1 MDGLSPS
8 LPLPHDREA
17 AERALARLADE
28 AGELPPAWREA
39 LAPVFGSSPHLAAL
53 GLREPRTL
61 HRFFAEGPEVALA
74 QAMAAIPTGEAL
86 ARATRSELAEALRTA
101 KRRAALVIALADLFE
116 LWSLERVTAALSDF
130 ADAAVEAAAGF
141 LLLEAAGRGLIGPL
155 APLAPT
161 HGSGLILLGMGK
173 LGARELNYSSDID
186 LVVLFNPERA
196 PYHGEDRLAFFVR
209 MARDLVRLMEE
220 RTGGG
225 YVFRTDLRLR
235 PDPAATPLAVSV
247 EAALTYYGSLGQN
260 WERAAMIKARP
271 IAGDREAGR
280 AFLAELRPFVWRRH
294 LDFAAIRD
302 IHAIKRQIQAH
313 RGGGAIA
320 VAGHNLKLGR
330 GGIREIEFF
339 AQVQQ
344 LIWGGRDPALREPAT
359 LPALAALARAG
370 LIGEVALGELSA
382 AYRFLRRIEH
392 RLQMIDDRQTHTLPS
407 DEAGLE
413 RIARFSGFPSKEA
426 FAEALLAHLSAV
438 ERHYSAL
445 FEEAPELGGPGSL
458 VFTGVEDDPETL
470 ATLSRMGFTNPQA
483 LGAAVR
489 AWHHGRPRAT
499 RSARA
504 REILTELMPALL
516 AALARQKDPDAA
528 FRRFDSFLN
537 RLPAG
542 VNLLSLL
549 KRNPGL
555 LDRMALICGA
565 APLLADYLA
574 AHPQV
579 LDGLLVGAGPERP
592 IAKALRAR
600 LAETRFLEEAL
611 EVVRRV
617 VREREFLVGV
627 ATLEGAIDV
636 DRAGL
641 LRARHADA
649 ALRAL
654 LPLVERDFASRHGT
668 IPGGA
673 LAVVALGKLGGRE
686 MMAASDLDLI
696 LIYDHAAGVEAAVGA
711 SGRALSPP
719 EYFARLTQR
728 FIAAITAPTAEGKL
742 YEVDMRLRPS
752 GNKGPIAVHLAGF
765 ARYQLEDAWTWEH
778 MALTKARVIAGPPP
792 LRRRARA
799 AIRAALARPR
809 EPEKVRAD
817 AADLRRRIARELPP
831 FSEWDVKYRAG
842 GLLEGE
848 FVCQVLQLIH
858 AARDPEV
865 LATTT
870 AEALERL
877 ARAGALAADEAE
889 ELAAAMRLF
898 RAVQGVLRLTVGR
911 PRSEAE
917 IPGPVGEALC
927 RAATASGAADAVDL
941 RGLAAQMRD
950 AAQRIRAAFNRHVAD
965 LGPIADGTIG
975 PRADD

>member
-8 LPLPHDREA
+8 LPLPYDREA
-17 AERALARLADE
+17 ANRALARLADE
-28 AGELPPAWREA
+28 AGAPAPDQREA
-39 LAPVFGSSPHLAAL
+39 LAGVFGSSPFLAAL
-53 GLREPRTL
+53 ALREAETL
-61 HRFFAEGPEVALA
+61 HRLLAEGPEAALA
-74 QAMAAIPTGEAL
+74 EAMAGIPAGEAL
-86 ARATRSELAEALRTA
+86 ARASRADLVEALRTA
-101 KRRAALVIALADLFE
+101 KRRAALVVALADLFG
-116 LWSLERVTAALSDF
+116 LWSLEQVTGALSDL
-130 ADAAVEAAAGF
+130 ADAAVESAAGW
-141 LLLEAAGRGLIGPL
+141 LLLEAARRGIIGPL
-155 APLAPT
+155 DRCAPT
-161 HGSGLILLGMGK
+161 RGSGLILLGMGK

-186 LVVLFNPERA
+186 LVVLFDPSRT
-196 PYHGEDRLAFFVR
+196 PYHGEDRLAVFVR
-209 MARDLVRLMEE
+209 LTRDLVRLLEE

-271 IAGDREAGR
+271 IAGDTEAAR

-302 IHAIKRQIQAH
+302 IHSIKRQMQAH
-313 RGGGAIA
+313 RSAGAIA

-370 LIGEVALGELSA
+370 LITAAVCSDVSA

-392 RLQMIDDRQTHTLPS
+392 RLQMIDDRQTHTVPS
-407 DEAGLE
+407 DPAGL
-413 RIARFSGFPSKEA
+413 ARVALFSGFSSTKA
-426 FAEALLAHLSAV
+426 FAEALFAHLAAV
-438 ERHYSAL
+438 ERHSSAL
-445 FEEAPELGGPGSL
+445 FEEAPGLGGPGSL
-458 VFTGVEDDPETL
+458 VFTGVDDDPETL
-470 ATLSRMGFTNPQA
+470 ATLTRMGFANA
-483 LGAAVR
+483 SAVGAAVR

-516 AALARQKDPDAA
+516 SAFARQRDPDAA
-528 FRRFDSFLN
+528 FRRFDGLLN
-537 RLPAG
+537 RLNAG

-549 KRNPGL
+549 QRNPGL
-555 LDRMALICGA
+555 LDRIALICGA

-574 AHPQV
+574 AHPQL
-579 LDGLLVGAGPERP
+579 LDGLLAGTGPERP

-600 LAETRFLEEAL
+600 LSATRFLEEAL

-627 ATLEGAIDV
+627 ATLDGALDV
-636 DRAGL
+636 DSAGR

-649 ALRAL
+649 ALRTL
-654 LPLVERDFASRHGT
+654 LPLVEEDFAARHGT

-673 LAVVALGKLGGRE
+673 MAIVALGKLGGQE

-696 LIYDHAAGVEAAVGA
+696 LLYDHAEGVEAAVGA

-728 FIAAITAPTAEGKL
+728 FIAAITAPTAEGRL
-742 YEVDMRLRPS
+742 YDVDMRLRPS

-765 ARYQLEDAWTWEH
+765 ARYQREDAWTWEH
-778 MALTKARVIAGPPP
+778 MALTRARVIAGPPA

-809 EPEKVRAD
+809 D
-817 AADLRRRIARELPP
+817 AATVRSDAAELRRRIARELPP
-831 FSEWDVKYRAG
+831 FSDWDVKYRSG

-848 FVCQVLQLIH
+848 FVWQVLQLIH
-858 AARDPEV
+858 ASTKPDV
-865 LATTT
+865 LAPSTSEALARLAGAGALDERE
-870 AEALERL
+870 AEAL
-877 ARAGALAADEAE
+877 AS
-889 ELAAAMRLF
+889 AMRLL
-898 RAVQGVLRLTVGR
+898 RAVQGVLRLTVGK
-911 PRSEAE
+911 PRTEDD
-917 IPGPVGEALC
+917 IPAPVAEALC
-927 RAATASGAADAVDL
+927 RAAAAAGASDAVDL
-941 RGLAAQMRD
+941 SALAAQMRE
-950 AAQRIRAAFNRHVAD
+950 AAQIIRAAFNRHVAD
-965 LGPIADGTIG
+965 LGPVASDAID
-975 PRADD
+975 PRTDD

>member
-1 MDGLSPS
+1 MLG
-8 LPLPHDREA
+8 LPLACDREA
-17 AERALARLADE
+17 AERALARIADD
-28 AGELPPAWREA
+28 GGSLPPEWHEGLVA
-39 LAPVFGSSPHLAAL
+39 VFSCSPHLAAL
-53 GLREPRTL
+53 AQRETDTV
-61 HRFFAEGPEVALA
+61 HRFCVEGAEVALA
-74 QAMAAIPTGEAL
+74 QAMAAIPRGEAL
-86 ARATRSELAEALRTA
+86 ARAGRGELAAALRTA
-101 KRRAALVIALADLFE
+101 KRRAALVIALADLFG
-116 LWSLERVTAALSDF
+116 LWSLEQVTGALSDL
-130 ADAAVEAAAGF
+130 ADAAVDAAAGW
-141 LLLEAAGRGLIGPL
+141 LLLEAAGRGLFSPL
-155 APLAPT
+155 DPLAPT
-161 HGSGLILLGMGK
+161 RGSGLILLGMGK
-173 LGARELNYSSDID
+173 LGAHELNYSSDID
-186 LVVLFNPERA
+186 LIVLFDSDRA
-196 PYHGEDRLAFFVR
+196 PYHGEDRLSFFVR
-209 MARDLVRLMEE
+209 LARDLVRLMEE
-220 RTGGG
+220 RTEGG

-235 PDPAATPLAVSV
+235 PDPGATPLAVSV

-271 IAGDREAGR
+271 IAGDCEAGR
-280 AFLAELRPFVWRRH
+280 AFLTELRPFVWRRH

-302 IHAIKRQIQAH
+302 IHSIKRQIQAH

-344 LIWGGRDPALREPAT
+344 LIWGGRDPALRAPAT
-359 LPALAALARAG
+359 LAALAALARAR

-392 RLQMIDDRQTHTLPS
+392 RLQMIDDRQTHSLPQ

-413 RIARFSGFPSKEA
+413 RVARFSGFPSKDA

-445 FEEAPELGGPGSL
+445 FEEAPDLGGPGSL
-458 VFTGVEDDPETL
+458 VFTGVEDDPDTL
-470 ATLSRMGFTNPQA
+470 ATLGRMGFANPRA
-483 LGAAVR
+483 VGAAVR

-528 FRRFDSFLN
+528 LRRFDSFLN

-549 KRNPGL
+549 QRNPGL
-555 LDRMALICGA
+555 LDRVALICGA

-574 AHPQV
+574 AQPQV

-600 LAETRFLEEAL
+600 LAETRFLEEAM

-636 DRAGL
+636 DHAGM

-673 LAVVALGKLGGRE
+673 MAVVALGKLGGRE

-696 LIYDHAAGVEAAVGA
+696 LLYDHAPEAEWAAGAT
-711 SGRALSPP
+711 GRALSPP
-719 EYFARLTQR
+719 EYFARLSQR
-728 FIAAITAPTAEGKL
+728 FIAAITSPTAEGRL

-752 GNKGPIAVHLAGF
+752 GNKGPIAVHIDGF
-765 ARYQLEDAWTWEH
+765 ARYQLDEAWTWEH
-778 MALTKARVIAGPPP
+778 MALTRARVIAGPAW

-799 AIRAALARPR
+799 AIRTALTRPR
-809 EPEKVRAD
+809 DAEVVRRD
-817 AADLRRRIARELPP
+817 AAALRRRIARELPP

-858 AARDPEV
+858 AAKQPEV
-865 LATTT
+865 LAATT
-870 AEALERL
+870 AEALRRL
-877 ARAGALAADEAE
+877 ARAGVLAADEAA
-889 ELAAAMRLF
+889 ELATAMRLF
-898 RAVQGVLRLTVGR
+898 RAVQGVLRLTVGK
-911 PRSEAE
+911 PGSEAE
-917 IPGPVGEALC
+917 VPGPVAEALC
-927 RAATASGAADAVDL
+927 RAAAASGAAEAVDL
-941 RGLAAQMRD
+941 SALATQMRW
-950 AAQRIRAAFNRHVAD
+950 AAQRIRAAFNRHIAD
-965 LGPIADGTIG
+965 LGPL
-975 PRADD
+975 ADDRISRRAED